1 MLDRSD
7 VIAVV
12 AERLPDEWRR
22 VAAVDDLQHR
32 IVEVLRDPRN
42 GSLDDQLP
50 ILAKLLRIGSHLPDK
65 EWLAW
70 ATYAFGSKSSGEKLD
85 TVVRS

>member
-1 MLDRSD
+1 MLDRND

-12 AERLPDEWRR
+12 AERLPEEWQR
-22 VAAVDDLQHR
+22 AAAIADLQHR

-42 GSLDDQLP
+42 GSLEEQLP
-50 ILAKLLRIGSHLPDK
+50 VLATLLRVGSHLPDR

-70 ATYAFGSKSSGEKLD
+70 ANYAFGSRPSR
-85 TVVRS
+85 V